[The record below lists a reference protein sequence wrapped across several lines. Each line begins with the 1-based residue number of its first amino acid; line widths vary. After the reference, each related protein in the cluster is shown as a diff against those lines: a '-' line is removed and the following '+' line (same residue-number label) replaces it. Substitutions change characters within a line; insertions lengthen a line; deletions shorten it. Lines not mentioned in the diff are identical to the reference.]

1 MAIPVLNILSM
12 AFKVGTHIY
21 KNKQQTKM
29 LMSDAQRTH
38 AEKMARGD
46 IEYKSKI
53 IESNDKGWKDEF
65 VLILVSLPILLLAYS
80 VFSDDP
86 AIRERLDLFFTYF
99 KNLPYWYQAIFIGV
113 VSAIYGLKGANI
125 MKRPK

>member
-1 MAIPVLNILSM
+1 MAIPVLSMLNM
-12 AFKVGTHIY
+12 AFKVGKHIY
-21 KNKQQTKM
+21 NNKQQTKM

-80 VFSDDP
+80 VFSDSPD
-86 AIRERLDLFFTYF
+86 IRERLDLFFEYF

>member
-1 MAIPVLNILSM
+1 MAFPVINLLSM

-29 LMSDAQRTH
+29 LMSDAQRVQ
-38 AEKMARGD
+38 AERMSRGE
-46 IEYKSKI
+46 IEYKAKV
-53 IESNDKGWKDEF
+53 IEANEKGWKDEF

-86 AIRERLDLFFTYF
+86 GIRERIDLFFEYF

>member
-1 MAIPVLNILSM
+1 MAFPVLNILSM

-46 IEYKSKI
+46 IEFKSKI
-53 IESNDKGWKDEF
+53 IESNDRGWKDEF

-86 AIRERLDLFFTYF
+86 AIRERIDLFFEYF

>member
-1 MAIPVLNILSM
+1 MWLNLLSM
-12 AFKVGTHIY
+12 GIKPASHLY
-21 KNKQQTKM
+21 KNKQRTKM
-29 LMSDAQRTH
+29 LMSDAQSMH
-38 AEKMARGD
+38 AEKMARGE
-46 IEYKSKI
+46 IEYKAKV

-80 VFSDDP
+80 VFSDSPD
-86 AIRERLDLFFTYF
+86 IRERLDLFFTYF
-99 KNLPYWYQAIFIGV
+99 KDLPYWYQAIFIGV

>member
-1 MAIPVLNILSM
+1 MAFPVLNILSM
-12 AFKVGTHIY
+12 AFKVGKHIY
-21 KNKQQTKM
+21 NNKQQTKM
-29 LMSDAQRTH
+29 LMSDAQRLH
-38 AEKMARGD
+38 AERMSRGE
-46 IEYKSKI
+46 IEYKNKI

-99 KNLPYWYQAIFIGV
+99 KDLPYWYQAIFIGV

-125 MKRPK
+125 MKKPK

>member
-1 MAIPVLNILSM
+1 MAFPIINLLSM

-29 LMSDAQRTH
+29 LMSDAQRVH
-38 AEKMARGD
+38 AERMSRGE
-46 IEYKSKI
+46 IEYKAKI

-65 VLILVSLPILLLAYS
+65 VLILISLPILLLAYS
-80 VFSDDP
+80 VFSDSPDV
-86 AIRERLDLFFTYF
+86 RERLDLFFSYF
-99 KNLPYWYQAIFIGV
+99 NNLPYWYQAIFIGV

>member
-1 MAIPVLNILSM
+1 MALPVLNMLSM
-12 AFKVGTHIY
+12 AFKVGKHIY
-21 KNKQQTKM
+21 NNKQQTKM

-46 IEYKSKI
+46 IEFKSKI
-53 IESNDKGWKDEF
+53 IESNDRGWKDEF

-86 AIRERLDLFFTYF
+86 AIRERIDLFFEYF

-125 MKRPK
+125 MRRPK